1 MKEEF
6 GRKSM
11 PRVQRAKQFIP
22 FDALKGLQEEI
33 RRREENYMK
42 ETKREISE
50 EKEEKISNIMQQI
63 EIGSIVKAE
72 YYKNGFY
79 EKVFGAVK
87 KLSTVYHYILVDETK
102 ISFANLYDLE
112 LLFE

>member
-1 MKEEF
+1 MEGIAE
-6 GRKSM
+6 RK
-11 PRVQRAKQFIP
+11 RLTKNQRAAQFLP
-22 FDALKGLQEEI
+22 FDALKGLQEEL

-72 YYKNGFY
+72 YYKNGY
-79 EKVFGAVK
+79 YDIVFGAVK
-87 KLSTVYHYILVDETK
+87 KLSTVFHYILVDETK